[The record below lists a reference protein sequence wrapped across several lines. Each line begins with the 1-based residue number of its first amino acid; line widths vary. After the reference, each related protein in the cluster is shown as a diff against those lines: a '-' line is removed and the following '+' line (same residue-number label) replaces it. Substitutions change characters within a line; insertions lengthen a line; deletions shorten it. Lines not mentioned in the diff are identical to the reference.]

1 MPHRALITGST
12 RGIGLAIAKALIAAG
27 HDVMVTGRE
36 AASVDAAVQG
46 LSPGGDGAGRA
57 VGQVMDLRD
66 RASIGRAV
74 AAAVAAFGGLDVV
87 VNNAGVG
94 IYGDLESVS
103 DEDWRTVM
111 ETNVTGPFQVMRA
124 AIPRLR
130 QAGGGWIIN
139 IASLA
144 GANPFAGGGA
154 YCASKAA
161 LIALT
166 ESAMQELRGDNIR
179 VSVVLPGST
188 ATKFSGRSGG
198 DDSWKLSPD
207 DVAEVVVDL
216 LRHPARSLPSRVE
229 IRPARPKKG

>member
-66 RASIGRAV
+66 RASIDRAV

-130 QAGGGWIIN
+130 QARGGWIIN

-229 IRPARPKKG
+229 IRPARPRKG